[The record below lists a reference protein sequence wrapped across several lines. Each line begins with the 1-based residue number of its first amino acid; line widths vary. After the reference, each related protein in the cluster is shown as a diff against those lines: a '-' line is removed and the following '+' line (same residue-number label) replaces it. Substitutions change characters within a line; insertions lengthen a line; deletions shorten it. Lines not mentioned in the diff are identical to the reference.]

1 MPMIRATCLYLIAS
15 LALLSPATAASVDG
29 KWFLHKFGEMRAYFG
44 DFLNV
49 CAGEEFKQCRTV
61 QYGFAPGNSDPF
73 FGETRLSITRV
84 LESDPATYTIEI
96 FIRDLP
102 DEPQGPFTLSIDGK
116 IFQLSADDWQAGSPE
131 GYNVAETISI
141 IAPDLT
147 QRLVTEMK
155 ARNRLRILYDSYQE
169 THFQLRGITAALAA
183 IETRATP

>member
-1 MPMIRATCLYLIAS
+1 MRPILKNPWFLPFLVLATPTLAS
-15 LALLSPATAASVDG
+15 SIDG
-29 KWFLHKFGEMRAYFG
+29 KWFLHKFGEMRAYHG

-49 CAGEEFKQCRTV
+49 CTGEQFKQCRAV
-61 QYGFAPGNSDPF
+61 QYGFAPGNSDLF
-73 FGETRLSITRV
+73 FGETRLSIARV

-102 DEPQGPFTLSIDGK
+102 DDPQGPFTLSIDGK
-116 IFQLSADDWQAGSPE
+116 VFQLSADDWQAGSPE

-147 QRLVTEMK
+147 DTLVTEMK
-155 ARNRLRILYDSYQE
+155 AGNRLRVLYDGYQE

-183 IETRATP
+183 IETQAAR